1 MKLIKI
7 IIDHTNKKVFGQSI
21 TGINENG
28 KDILSIHDYNGFN
41 ECTEAKKVVD
51 NKCITIYDLRL

>member
-7 IIDHTNKKVFGQSI
+7 IIDHRQNKVFGMVESQSKRSVSEYI
-21 TGINENG
+21 
-28 KDILSIHDYNGFN
+28 GFN
-41 ECTEAKKVVD
+41 AVGQEAKKVVD

>member
-7 IIDHTNKKVFGQSI
+7 IIDHTNKKVFGQSV
-21 TGINENG
+21 TGTNEKGN
-28 KDILSIHDYNGFN
+28 ILSIHEYNGFN
-41 ECTEAKKVVD
+41 ECSEAKKVVD